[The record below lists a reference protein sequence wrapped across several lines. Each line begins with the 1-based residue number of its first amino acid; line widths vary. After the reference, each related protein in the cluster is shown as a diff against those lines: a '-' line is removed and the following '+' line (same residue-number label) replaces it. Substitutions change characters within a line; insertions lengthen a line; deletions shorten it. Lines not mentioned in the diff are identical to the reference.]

1 MTKNGNNE
9 FKGSTKEALRDIRD
23 DMKDVQMRVSRMEKW
38 MWLVTGGLIA
48 LSAGRLPD
56 LVKIVL
62 AQTP

>member
-48 LSAGRLPD
+48 L
-56 LVKIVL
+56 
-62 AQTP
+62 

>member
-9 FKGSTKEALRDIRD
+9 FRGSTKEALRDIRD
-23 DMKDVQMRVSRMEKW
+23 DVKDVQMRVSRMEKW
-38 MWLVTGGLIA
+38 MWIVTGALIA
-48 LSAGRLPD
+48 LSTTRLPD